1 MALILK
7 HNLGLDLEYH
17 TWPRIESVWKMEL
30 VGSLANILFLLLIL
44 ELQIEWEG
52 ECSNHIKHLL
62 YVNLILFSWRFMW

>member
-1 MALILK
+1 
-7 HNLGLDLEYH
+7 
-17 TWPRIESVWKMEL
+17 MEL

-62 YVNLILFSWRFMW
+62 FVNLILFFMMLYVVESINKPLTPVCF